1 LKIRFLRAGPLIE
14 PLPDILRAKYKLK
27 RLRFSKNLVII
38 ATIFSQMICILMGSI
53 FAMFGPSPIR
63 PIEQH
68 MRKVHHCAKQLY
80 PFFEAVLRQDW
91 PTALNI
97 KEKIAVIEKEADLI
111 KRDLRLHLPT
121 GLFLPVS
128 RTDLLELLS
137 AQDRIANKAQ
147 DIAGLIIGR
156 QMIIPDALSHVFLPF
171 FHRCLDTSKQACKAI
186 NELDELL
193 ESGFRGSEVKIV
205 EEMIMVLDEIEHDSD
220 EKLTDIRHRIFAL
233 EKELPAIEI
242 VFLYKLVQ
250 WIGDLA
256 DLAQTVGHRL
266 QILIAR

>member
-1 LKIRFLRAGPLIE
+1 M
-14 PLPDILRAKYKLK
+14 
-27 RLRFSKNLVII
+27 SN
-38 ATIFSQMICILMGSI
+38 IFN
-53 FAMFGPSPIR
+53 MFGPSPIR

-68 MRKVHHCAKQLY
+68 MYQTYLCAKQLY
-80 PFFEAVLRQDW
+80 PFFEAVLQQDW
-91 PTALNI
+91 KLANTI
-97 KEKIAVIEKEADLI
+97 KDKIISIEKEADRI

-137 AQDRIANKAQ
+137 AQDRIANKAE
-147 DIAGLIIGR
+147 DIAGLIVSR
-156 QMIIPDALSHVFLPF
+156 QMLIPEALATLLMPFL
-171 FHRCLDTSKQACKAI
+171 HRCLDAAKQACKAI

-205 EEMIMVLDEIEHDSD
+205 EEMIMTLDAIEQDSD
-220 EKLTDIRHRIFAL
+220 EQLAVIRHRIFEL
-233 EKELPAIEI
+233 EKDFTAIEVI
-242 VFLYKLVQ
+242 FLYKLVQ

-256 DLAQTVGHRL
+256 DHAQTVGARL

>member
-1 LKIRFLRAGPLIE
+1 
-14 PLPDILRAKYKLK
+14 
-27 RLRFSKNLVII
+27 
-38 ATIFSQMICILMGSI
+38 MGSI
-53 FAMFGPSPIR
+53 FNMFGPSPIR

-68 MRKVHHCAKQLY
+68 MRKTYHCAKQLY
-80 PFFEAVLRQDW
+80 PFFEAVLHEDW
-91 PTALNI
+91 QTADAI
-97 KEKIAVIEKEADLI
+97 KEKIITIEKEADRI

-137 AQDRIANKAQ
+137 AQDRIANKAE
-147 DIAGLIIGR
+147 DIVGLISSR
-156 QMIIPDALSHVFLPF
+156 RMVIPDALSGLLMPFLSC
-171 FHRCLDTSKQACKAI
+171 CLDAAKQACKAI

-193 ESGFRGSEVKIV
+193 ESGFRGSEVSIV
-205 EEMIMVLDEIEHDSD
+205 EDMIVTLDKIEHDSD
-220 EKLTDIRHRIFAL
+220 EKLAEIRHRIFEL
-233 EKELPAIEI
+233 EKDLPAIEI

-256 DLAQTVGHRL
+256 DHSQIAGGRL

>member
-1 LKIRFLRAGPLIE
+1 
-14 PLPDILRAKYKLK
+14 
-27 RLRFSKNLVII
+27 
-38 ATIFSQMICILMGSI
+38 
-53 FAMFGPSPIR
+53 MFGPSPIR

-68 MRKVHHCAKQLY
+68 MRKVHHCAKQLH
-80 PFFEAVLRQDW
+80 PFFEAILKQDW
-91 PTALNI
+91 QVADNI
-97 KEKIAVIEKEADLI
+97 KEKISAIEKEADMI

-156 QMIIPDALSHVFLPF
+156 KMIIPEALTSEFMSFLE
-171 FHRCLDTSKQACKAI
+171 RCLDASKQACKAI

-193 ESGFRGSEVKIV
+193 ESGFRGNEVKIV
-205 EEMIMVLDEIEHDSD
+205 EEMIMTLDEIEHDSD
-220 EKLTDIRHRIFAL
+220 EKLADIRHRIFEL
-233 EKELPAIEI
+233 EKDLPAIDV

-256 DLAQTVGHRL
+256 DHAQTVGGRL